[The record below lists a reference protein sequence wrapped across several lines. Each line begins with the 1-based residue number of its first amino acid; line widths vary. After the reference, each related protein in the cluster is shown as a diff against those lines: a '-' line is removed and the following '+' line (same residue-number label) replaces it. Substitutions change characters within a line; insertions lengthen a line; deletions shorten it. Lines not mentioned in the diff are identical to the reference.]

1 MLRWLAT
8 VGIALLLVL
17 DVALPYTELG
27 RRGSEAQVRSDVAIV
42 DVRVGAP
49 APDLA
54 LRTLEGE
61 PLSLAEFRGHPL
73 LVTFERSVD
82 W

>member
-1 MLRWLAT
+1 M
-8 VGIALLLVL
+8 
-17 DVALPYTELG
+17 
-27 RRGSEAQVRSDVAIV
+27 RSDVAIAGV
-42 DVRVGAP
+42 SVGAP

-54 LRTLEGE
+54 LRTLEGQ